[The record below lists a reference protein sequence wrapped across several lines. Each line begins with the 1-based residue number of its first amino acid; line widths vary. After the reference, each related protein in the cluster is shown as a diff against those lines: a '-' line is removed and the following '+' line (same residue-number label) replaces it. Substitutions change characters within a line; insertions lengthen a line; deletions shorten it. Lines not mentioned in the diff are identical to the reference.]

1 MAGQEDG
8 LFFFNCF
15 VMDLVPVAASH
26 SPLVPLRYL
35 HEPDGAGAGV
45 AAGPGRVGSNSTT
58 SVKIYAAL
66 QAMN

>member
-15 VMDLVPVAASH
+15 VMDLVPVATSH

-35 HEPDGAGAGV
+35 HEPDGTGPGV

-58 SVKIYAAL
+58 SVKNIH
-66 QAMN
+66 